1 MNCEI
6 SIGTILQHPLEYS
19 LGTIVNVLGFSE
31 ALTKMGATVHIFSPF
46 EKTRKITKNL
56 YIHNVKT
63 TFSSSKIYKL
73 IRLVYNYPILA
84 KKLILS
90 NKMIEKSARQLAQ
103 ATLKYIGTNN
113 VKLDIIQGEQ
123 EIPSLAAI
131 EIAKKLGICSVAHF
145 HNVWAEEAV
154 DIGLVKE
161 RNSTLKHLTEKIA
174 SQADLVITITPYML
188 QYFKQNYSPQRVV
201 YVPSGAPPIN
211 KKRTD
216 YDPPYRV
223 VYSGTLAKHENVD
236 LYLKA
241 ANLVN
246 QEKSKFDVEF
256 YVTGKGEDVSRLRRL
271 AKKMGLP
278 INFL

>member
-145 HNVWAEEAV
+145 HNVWA
-154 DIGLVKE
+154 
-161 RNSTLKHLTEKIA
+161 
-174 SQADLVITITPYML
+174 
-188 QYFKQNYSPQRVV
+188 
-201 YVPSGAPPIN
+201 
-211 KKRTD
+211 
-216 YDPPYRV
+216 
-223 VYSGTLAKHENVD
+223 
-236 LYLKA
+236 
-241 ANLVN
+241 
-246 QEKSKFDVEF
+246 
-256 YVTGKGEDVSRLRRL
+256 
-271 AKKMGLP
+271 
-278 INFL
+278 